1 MLDNKTFSTKL
12 RGIVSSALNQRDNIQ
27 AVIVSGFEE
36 YNEHGNSG
44 QLSRVLKACV
54 GVKSLP
60 TKVILD
66 YIKAH
71 ANVSYIKVKDGTMQ
85 FKKSSGET
93 ACTVIPFETTWYD
106 WSGNGQHNPPADFD
120 IHARIKALMTSTKK
134 AMDDGKIKSG
144 QEAKARDA
152 MQALQALLVVEEPNH

>member
-12 RGIVSSALNQRDNIQ
+12 RGIVTSALNQRDNIQ
-27 AVIVSGFEE
+27 SVIVSGFEE
-36 YNEHGNSG
+36 YSEHGNSG

-85 FKKSSGET
+85 FKKASGET
-93 ACTVIPFETTWYD
+93 ACTVIPFSETWYN
-106 WSGNGQHNPPADFD
+106 WTGNGQHNPPADFD

-144 QEAKARDA
+144 QEDEARA
-152 MQALQALLVVEEPNH
+152 VMQALQALLVVEPNH